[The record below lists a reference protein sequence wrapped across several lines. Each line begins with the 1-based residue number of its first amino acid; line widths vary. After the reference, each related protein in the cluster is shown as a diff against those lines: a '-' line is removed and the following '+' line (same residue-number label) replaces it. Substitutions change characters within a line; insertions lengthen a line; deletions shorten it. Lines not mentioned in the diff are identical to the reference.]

1 MSYLLDTNVV
11 SALRRRDRAE
21 TRVLD
26 WFERAAG
33 AEFFLSVLT
42 MMEIEIGL
50 KRLERTDKRQG
61 AVIRAWKEGPLETL
75 FRGRFLNIDLEI
87 AERSAVL
94 HVPDPKPEIDA
105 LIAATAIVRRLTL
118 VTRKERDFAGMPVT
132 VVNPWSLPDR

>member
-1 MSYLLDTNVV
+1 MSYLLDANVV

-21 TRVLD
+21 ARVLD

-33 AEFFLSVLT
+33 AEFFVSVLT

-50 KRLERTDKRQG
+50 ERLERTDKRQG

-75 FRGRFLNIDLEI
+75 FRGRCLSVDLEI
-87 AERSAVL
+87 AERCAAL

-105 LIAATAIVRRLTL
+105 LIAATAMVRRLTL
-118 VTRKERDFAGMPVT
+118 VTRNERDFAGMPVA